1 MVRGLTRFRSLSR
14 ADYALLVRA
23 FLRVGAVDLALRRRG
38 FRQVVAQAQPAPTA
52 VERPVIVTPDDLR
65 RARRYARWIDSV
77 SRHHVVRARCLHRS
91 LALHLWLRGEGLP
104 SELRIGVR
112 KEADEL
118 RAHAWVQLAGQV
130 INDWPAAVAPFRP
143 LFTTAA
149 PQLPP
154 TGTAGELA
162 VRDATDTLLR
172 SMQWS

>member
-1 MVRGLTRFRSLSR
+1 MLRGLTRFRSLSR

-38 FRQVVAQAQPAPTA
+38 FRQVVAQAQPAPAA
-52 VERPVIVTPDDLR
+52 VERPVTPDDLR
-65 RARRYARWIDSV
+65 RARRYARWIDSA

-91 LALHLWLRGEGLP
+91 LALHLWLREEGLP

-149 PQLPP
+149 PRLSPS
-154 TGTAGELA
+154 GTSGGPAA
-162 VRDATDTLLR
+162 RDVTDTFLR